1 MKEGAVR
8 QRLIGRCIEHYKN
21 KPFGNSRSGGFCY
34 AHTLLW
40 LLLCLSAAA
49 QAQSLTVGSKKF
61 TEGVIL
67 GEVATQQLRAA
78 GFEATHRAELG
89 GTRIL
94 WNALVAG
101 EIDVY
106 AEYTGTLT
114 EEIFAGQAVADL
126 DTALAAQGLR
136 RTRPLGFN
144 NTYAVGMKAER
155 AATLGIRTLSDLRQH
170 PGLRFGFSNEFM
182 DRGDGWPALRDRYRL
197 PQADVRGVD
206 HDLGYR
212 GLESG
217 ALDAKDLY
225 STDAEIAYY
234 GLTVLEDDLRHFP
247 EYQAVLLYRAD
258 LPPGAATALQVLEGR
273 LDAATMV
280 RLNARAKQERVPEAQ
295 VAADFLR
302 DALGTVS
309 QAVAEETR
317 VDRLVRTTGEHLAL
331 VLVSLLAAVLV
342 AVLLGIAAARYPAL
356 GQVIL
361 GVVGVLYTVPSLALL
376 VLMIPLLGIGGPP
389 ALVALFLYSLL
400 PIVRGVHTGLTTIP
414 APLRESAEALGL
426 SARVRLWQI
435 DMPLA
440 SPSLLAGIQTSAV
453 LNVGTATLGAL
464 VGAGGYG
471 QPILTG
477 IRLDDHALILE
488 GAVPAAVL
496 ALVVQGVF
504 TLLERLV
511 IPKGLRL

>member
-8 QRLIGRCIEHYKN
+8 QRLIGRCIDHYKN
-21 KPFGNSRSGGFCY
+21 KPFGNSRNGGFCY

-49 QAQSLTVGSKKF
+49 QAQSLTIGSKKF

-78 GFEATHRAELG
+78 GFEAIHRAELG

-114 EEIFAGQAVADL
+114 EEIFAGQAIADL
-126 DTALAAQGLR
+126 DTVLAAQGLR

-155 AATLGIRTLSDLRQH
+155 AAALGIRTLSDLRRH

-258 LPPGAATALQVLEGR
+258 LPPGAATALQALEGR

-295 VAADFLR
+295 IAADFLR
-302 DALGTVS
+302 DALGTAS

-342 AVLLGIAAARYPAL
+342 AVPLGIAAARYPAL

-400 PIVRGVHTGLTTIP
+400 PIVRGVHTGLTTIL

-435 DMPLA
+435 DLPLA